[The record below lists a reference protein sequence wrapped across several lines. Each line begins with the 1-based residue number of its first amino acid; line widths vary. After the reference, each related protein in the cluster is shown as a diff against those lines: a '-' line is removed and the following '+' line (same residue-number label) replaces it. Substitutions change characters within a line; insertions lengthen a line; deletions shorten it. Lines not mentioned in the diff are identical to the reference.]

1 MNLFYYNLFD
11 KNSSLIRNSKRFF
24 ISLCK
29 YKNNILICKI
39 FKDFFLKIFLIKF
52 YNSYRFR
59 HCKDKDFILIYK
71 KIRENFF
78 VKNEFYYFK
87 NNFQKIFAYLKNFII
102 CAYII
107 YYQKF
112 LSNFYPLTSGR
123 PKLPARCPLYNTCMI
138 TN

>member
-1 MNLFYYNLFD
+1 MSND
-11 KNSSLIRNSKRFF
+11 KNTIYTKVAF
-24 ISLCK
+24 ISLSVLQR
-29 YKNNILICKI
+29 YNLI
-39 FKDFFLKIFLIKF
+39 FNLQNFQRFFFEKFLSLKFRTLIP
-52 YNSYRFR
+52 FR

-71 KIRENFF
+71 KIREKFF

-102 CAYII
+102 CVYII

-112 LSNFYPLTSGR
+112 LSNFHSLTSGR

-138 TN
+138 TD